1 MFGGGERL
9 HRQGVYLLAHSIAQG
24 RVNPLVAAHTGQ
36 ALKLRRHDGGKEVPA
51 IALHFQVFAGQARG
65 DERADFVG
73 CGVGHGQ
80 IVAQALKVGLQAS
93 AQLRSL

>member
-9 HRQGVYLLAHSIAQG
+9 HRQGVYLLAHSIAQC

-36 ALKLRRHDGGKEVPA
+36 AFKLRGHDGGKKVPA
-51 IALHFQVFAGQARG
+51 ITLHFQVFTGQARG

-73 CGVGHGQ
+73 CGVGHAR
-80 IVAQALKVGLQAS
+80 IVAQAPNLVLQKPT
-93 AQLRSL
+93 QLRSL